1 MSALCSIA
9 AAAALLAGATGAL
22 AQQGAK
28 VTVQS
33 LLDQG
38 FQLVSS
44 IATGQGAGL
53 FFQNKDRM
61 FFCVVAET
69 PTTDVTT
76 RYCKPVR

>member
-1 MSALCSIA
+1 MTARQMILA
-9 AAAALLAGATGAL
+9 GAALLASATAAF
-22 AQQGAK
+22 AQQPAK

-33 LLDQG
+33 LLEQG

-44 IATGQGAGL
+44 ISTGQGAGL
-53 FFQNKDRM
+53 FFQNKDKM